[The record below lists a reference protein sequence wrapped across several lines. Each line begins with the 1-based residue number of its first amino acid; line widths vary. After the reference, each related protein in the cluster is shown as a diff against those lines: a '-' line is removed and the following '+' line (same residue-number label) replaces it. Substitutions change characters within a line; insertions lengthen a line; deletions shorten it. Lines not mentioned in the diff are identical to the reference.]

1 MSSTTE
7 FDPVETDESYDDW
20 LRAKVA
26 ESLAD
31 GRPTIPHKVVMAE
44 LDALIATAR
53 ARQRSQA

>member
-7 FDPVETDESYDDW
+7 FDPTATDESYDAW

-44 LDALIATAR
+44 MDAIIAAAR

>member
-7 FDPVETDESYDDW
+7 FVSAATAEAYDDW

-31 GRPTIPHKVVMAE
+31 PGPTVPHDVVMAE
-44 LDALIATAR
+44 MDAIIAAAEAR
-53 ARQRSQA
+53 KLAKA